1 MKANMSFRL
10 NLVVILLAV
19 SPLRAQL
26 ATSGAEVAAT
36 GPSAG
41 RNLMLTPAP
50 ISGEGYAMGFASETR
65 ANYLRGGLVFSS
77 AYDDGVTVG
86 GNGQPVSDASFSMW
100 PTISLDQTRS
110 RYHWALSYS
119 PGFTFYQKTSSRNE
133 ADQNLALDSKFRL
146 SPHVTLSLRDSFQK
160 ASNVLNQPNS
170 DLSQPVSGAVFV
182 PNDSVIAP
190 LADMF
195 RNTANATLTYQF
207 AANRMIGAS
216 GTFTNLHYPNQA
228 QVPGLYDS
236 SSRGGSA
243 FYNYRLSKM
252 HYVGATYQYQMFL
265 AYPTIGQSETQAH
278 SIYLFYTLYLK
289 PTFSISL
296 FGGPQHSDTT
306 QFGMPA
312 SRSWSPAGGASMGW
326 QGSVTTLAASYSRAI
341 SDGGGLAGAV
351 YANNAT
357 GALRRQLT
365 RTLSAS
371 MGASYASNIVL
382 AALPMFNTGGHTISG
397 NASVQRQIGEHLNL
411 QLQYMRLHQSYSDI
425 AVLSNAPNRNRE
437 SITISYQFAR
447 PLGR

>member
-41 RNLMLTPAP
+41 GNLMLTPAP

-86 GNGQPVSDASFSMW
+86 GVGQPVSDASFSMW

-190 LADMF
+190 VADMF

-371 MGASYASNIVL
+371 MGASYASNIIL